1 VPVTNSPATNQRGET
16 QRPVQNPTPQQPA
29 EPRVGWLTVNSTP
42 FGSIWID
49 NVFIQETPLFRHR
62 LMPGRYLLE
71 IRREGYQTVVDTIV
85 ITARNEV
92 KRQKILVRVP

>member
-1 VPVTNSPATNQRGET
+1 
-16 QRPVQNPTPQQPA
+16 
-29 EPRVGWLTVNSTP
+29 
-42 FGSIWID
+42 
-49 NVFIQETPLFRHR
+49 
-62 LMPGRYLLE
+62 ME